1 MPRILLAGGRII
13 DPFSKR
19 DAPGDLLLDGDRIAA
34 VTDPG
39 AGSEADVTLDC
50 TGLLVVPGL
59 VDPHVHLREPPPSP
73 SGTEAEAP
81 EDLAETVATG
91 SAAAVAGGFTTVC
104 AMPNTRPPID
114 TPEAVAAIL
123 ERGREAGRAR
133 VLVAGCLTRG
143 RDGREPADLAG
154 MRDAG
159 AVAFTDDGSDVAD
172 DAVFEACLAEAARL
186 HLPVLCHC
194 EDARLADRG
203 VLHEGPLAT
212 MLGLPGIPREAEDL
226 AVRRACLAAERT
238 GCRVH
243 IMHVSTEGAVDQ
255 VRQAKAR
262 GAPVTAEATP
272 HHLALIADD
281 LASRDTAF
289 KVNPPLRT
297 GHDAEAVLAGVRDG
311 TIDCLA
317 SDHAPHTASA
327 KARPLA
333 EAPFGMVGLESA
345 LAVYIDTFIRTP
357 MLEWIGLVDRLT
369 VGPGR
374 ALGLAPPTLAAGA
387 AADVTVID
395 PAAHWTVDPE
405 RFASRARNCPFAGR
419 EVVGRAVRT
428 IIAGRTVFEAEA
440 R

>member
-1 MPRILLAGGRII
+1 MPRLLLSGGRII
-13 DPFSKR
+13 DPFHER
-19 DAPGDLLLDGDRIAA
+19 DATGDLLLEDDRIAA

-39 AGSEADVTLDC
+39 EGGEADEILDC
-50 TGLLVVPGL
+50 TDLLVLPGL
-59 VDPHVHLREPPPSP
+59 IDPHVHLREPPPV
-73 SGTEAEAP
+73 GGAEDVAA
-81 EDLAETVATG
+81 EDLPETIATG

-114 TPEAVAAIL
+114 SPEAVEAIL
-123 ERGREAGRAR
+123 ERGRDAGLAR
-133 VLVAGCLTRG
+133 VLVAACLTRG
-143 RDGREPADLAG
+143 RDGREMADLEA
-154 MRDAG
+154 MADAG
-159 AVAFTDDGSDVAD
+159 ATAFTDDGADVAD

-194 EDARLADRG
+194 EDPSLAAG
-203 VLHEGPLAT
+203 GILHAGPLAT
-212 MLGLPGIPREAEDL
+212 MLGLPGIPRDAEDL
-226 AVRRACLAAERT
+226 AVRRACLTAERI

-255 VRQAKAR
+255 VRQAKRR

-281 LASRDTAF
+281 LAGRDTVF

-317 SDHAPHTASA
+317 SDHAPHTAAA

-333 EAPFGMVGLESA
+333 EAPPGMIGLESA
-345 LAVYIDTFIRTP
+345 LAIYIDVFIHTP
-357 MLEWIGLVDRLT
+357 AMTWGDLVARLT
-369 VGPGR
+369 LGPAR
-374 ALGLAPPTLAAGA
+374 ALGLPPPALEAGA
-387 AADVTVID
+387 TADVTVID
-395 PAAHWTVDPE
+395 PAGRWTIDPD

-419 EVVGRAVRT
+419 EVGGRVVRT
-428 IIAGRTVFEAEA
+428 IVGGRTVFEGK
-440 R
+440 RG